1 MTADSASP
9 ALQPSCYLCGQQG
22 VFLDRFRNI
31 HLCADHFASD
41 VEERVRRTIREYA
54 MVRPGDRLAVALSG
68 GKDSTVLLH
77 LLHQLLPGADL
88 VAVTVDEGIE
98 GYRDATL
105 RSASATVAR
114 LGIEH
119 HVASFSDLYGKTLDE
134 LVRDQPPRA
143 CSICGIL
150 RRKAVNTLA
159 RQARASKLATGHNL
173 DDEAQSVLMNWLR
186 GDREKVLRRPGE
198 GGGQGLIPRV
208 KPLME
213 IPEKE
218 VALYSILKGLFVEL
232 PECPHRHTALRGEIR
247 GMLTALERG
256 HPGTMHRGV
265 WGQAGLSRKLQPLPI
280 AARPLRPCELC
291 GDPTS
296 GRLCQ
301 ACRLLH
307 QEEDS
312 PQGVSPDR

>member
-1 MTADSASP
+1 MADSALP
-9 ALQPSCYLCGQQG
+9 AETPSCDLCGRPG
-22 VFLDRFRNI
+22 VFLDRIGNR
-31 HLCADHFASD
+31 HLCGDHFVGD
-41 VEERVRRTIREYA
+41 VEQRVKRTIHEYA

-77 LLHQLLPGADL
+77 LLHQILPGADL
-88 VAVTVDEGIE
+88 VAVTVDEGIG
-98 GYRDATL
+98 GYREETL

-119 HVASFSDLYGKTLDE
+119 HVLSFIDLYGKTLDE
-134 LVRDQPPRA
+134 LVRDQPHRA
-143 CSICGIL
+143 CSVCGIL
-150 RRKAVNTLA
+150 RRKAMNTLA
-159 RQARASKLATGHNL
+159 RRAGASKLATGHNL

-186 GDREKVLRRPGE
+186 GDRERVLRRPE
-198 GGGQGLIPRV
+198 EKGGPGLIPRV

-218 VALYSILKGLFVEL
+218 VALYGILKGLFVEL
-232 PECPHRHTALRGEIR
+232 PECPYRHTALRGEVRII
-247 GMLTALERG
+247 LTTLERG
-256 HPGTMHRGV
+256 HPGTMRRV
-265 WGQAGLSRKLQPLPI
+265 VAGQAGLSEELRSLRRAEL
-280 AARPLRPCELC
+280 PLRACGLC

-307 QEEDS
+307 PGEGS
-312 PQGVSPDR
+312 PPGVNLDR